1 MIDTAKDPLPWKCIL
16 YFVFIS
22 TPFSLFAFAWI
33 WGTFFAAVST
43 SFIPFMAS
51 FFWWLWTLSWRS
63 LGAIEILSIQLC
75 HGADLE
81 TLQIPN
87 IFGGISELNELK
99 MFFPQILYDKYTWR
113 CFTYFV
119 LIKWFV
125 TLFTC
130 AYAIVLMA
138 FWFLPP
144 CLPLSEK
151 FYFNSGKNDSTGEY
165 FRDSSKEI
173 IENIKSLVKKC
184 HEKDIPVFWTQ
195 HGHRNIE
202 FDGGSLARWWGK
214 DKSIKWGSKDWEI
227 LPELQSHVLR
237 SPTSANVLDFTITS
251 KTRYDAFYKTELNS
265 LLTSLGIETLIISG
279 VLTNLCCE
287 TTARSGFNQ
296 DYNIIFL
303 DDATAAESEE
313 MHKASVLNL
322 RYGFA
327 DIYAVKDISKW
338 L

>member
-1 MIDTAKDPLPWKCIL
+1 MPLNAKTTALLVID
-16 YFVFIS
+16 
-22 TPFSLFAFAWI
+22 
-33 WGTFFAAVST
+33 
-43 SFIPFMAS
+43 M
-51 FFWWLWTLSWRS
+51 
-63 LGAIEILSIQLC
+63 Q
-75 HGADLE
+75 
-81 TLQIPN
+81 
-87 IFGGISELNELK
+87 
-99 MFFPQILYDKYTWR
+99 
-113 CFTYFV
+113 
-119 LIKWFV
+119 
-125 TLFTC
+125 
-130 AYAIVLMA
+130 
-138 FWFLPP
+138 
-144 CLPLSEK
+144 
-151 FYFNSGKNDSTGEY
+151 EY
-165 FRDSSKEI
+165 FRDSSNKI
-173 IENIKSLVKKC
+173 IENVKLLVKKS

-214 DKSIKWGSKDWEI
+214 DKAIKWGSKDWEI
-227 LPELQSHVLR
+227 LRELQPYVLR
-237 SPTSANVLDFTITS
+237 SPTSANILDFTITS

-327 DIYAVKDISKW
+327 DIYTVKDIIYTMKDITK
-338 L
+338 LL